1 MKKYTIN
8 AASID
13 DILRATQ
20 TNTTFELPLFQQK
33 FKLNIENKH
42 KYNDVECKLKPMG
55 KIIFHNLYILMDLQN
70 LLKTKK
76 EQKFFLID
84 DEIYLISIINS

>member
-33 FKLNIENKH
+33 FKVNS
-42 KYNDVECKLKPMG
+42 
-55 KIIFHNLYILMDLQN
+55 QN
-70 LLKTKK
+70 YVFKW
-76 EQKFFLID
+76 
-84 DEIYLISIINS
+84 